1 MSGNHRWLRA
11 GLFIMLL
18 ASLGACRERLPDAPE
33 PLDLV
38 KPIDVAA
45 SGQTVRFEFETS
57 ARNFHPGRTYALELE
72 VQRHGSQPA
81 SEPDMD
87 NVHIPFEVSLQ
98 RWVAG
103 AWQDVATSD
112 RYQAMAQS
120 NGNALPEWHGSADW
134 RYASQISMNAKRY
147 RLGIVTLPLE
157 RDARYRLDVV
167 TVQPVPVLQHCPTQL
182 RIHADPLSGK

>member
-1 MSGNHRWLRA
+1 MWGHHRWLRV
-11 GLFIMLL
+11 GLFITLL
-18 ASLGACRERLPDAPE
+18 GGLGACSERLPDAPE
-33 PLDLV
+33 PMDLV
-38 KPIDVAA
+38 KPIDAAA

-72 VQRHGSQPA
+72 VQRHGSQPE

-87 NVHIPFEVSLQ
+87 SVQIPFDVSLQ

-120 NGNALPEWHGSADW
+120 NGNALPEWRGSADW
-134 RYASQISMNAKRY
+134 RYTSQISMNAERY

-157 RDARYRLDVV
+157 TDARYRLDVG
-167 TVQPVPVLQHCPTQL
+167 TVQPVPVLQHYPTQL
-182 RIHADPLSGK
+182 RIQADPLSGK